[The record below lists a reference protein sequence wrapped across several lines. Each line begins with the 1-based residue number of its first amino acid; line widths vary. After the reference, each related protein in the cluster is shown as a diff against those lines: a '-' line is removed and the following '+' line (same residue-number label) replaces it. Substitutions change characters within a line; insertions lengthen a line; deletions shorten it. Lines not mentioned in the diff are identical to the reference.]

1 MRTAAVCPTCSTYT
15 NALCVI
21 YNGDDLD
28 NIQATSGMSMEEIV
42 VLINNAFPAYLTTVI
57 NAPFLGKLAVDA
69 ANYTAFIAVSTD
81 LALNTIWKQLLVVDI
96 ATTAGTSGSS
106 GSSGGVPEYADNNAA
121 VVGGLQNNDLYRTG
135 DVLKIVHS

>member
-28 NIQATSGMSMEEIV
+28 DIQVTSGMSMEEIV

-96 ATTAGTSGSS
+96 AT
-106 GSSGGVPEYADNNAA
+106 GVPEYADNNAA